1 MESCFFAWFLSPA
14 KLHSLLYDDSFHELE
29 KEVSVFPHSAAQ
41 QQVFA
46 DSKERCQA
54 EKSTEMWVLSVLE
67 SSTPLLL
74 WAVSSSHDCITK
86 KKLVTIT
93 FHDKSSHVNLDG
105 IYLAQIQ
112 AHKVLSEVRQ
122 N

>member
-1 MESCFFAWFLSPA
+1 M
-14 KLHSLLYDDSFHELE
+14 HSLLCDDSFQELE

-41 QQVFA
+41 QRVFA
-46 DSKERCQA
+46 ARKERCQA
-54 EKSTEMWVLSVLE
+54 EKSIEMWVLSVLE

-74 WAVSSSHDCITK
+74 RAASSSHDCITK
-86 KKLVTIT
+86 KKLVTIA
-93 FHDKSSHVNLDG
+93 FHDRPSHVNLGG

-112 AHKVLSEVRQ
+112 AHKVLSGVRQ